1 MLESD
6 KLPLHLQAGSREKK
20 SKERGGGGK
29 PKMKRIRQDAEQI
42 N

>member
-20 SKERGGGGK
+20 SKERGGGK